1 MASSTDATRTA
12 GRSHDEGGLDATVT
26 IEEPRG
32 PARLIA
38 LEELQARAWEME
50 PRGIVPGAL
59 MGIIASGGGI
69 LLAAYDRDHGD
80 QPIGFVLGL
89 LARRD
94 GRLYHASHML
104 ATDPAYQ
111 GRGIGAALKRRQR
124 EAALAQGLDLMTW
137 TFDPLIARN
146 AHLNLH
152 KLGAISSA
160 YYEDYYGPMDD
171 RFNGGLPTDR
181 LLVEWRLNGPVPTVP
196 VSVPTP
202 PVPVS
207 VPAPPTPI
215 LIAEGGKPVLR
226 LERAPVGAPLS
237 VWVPGDSTAIKERDP
252 AAALDW
258 RLALRRA
265 FSWAFAHG
273 YVVRDFSAGAYV
285 LLPEETLE

>member
-1 MASSTDATRTA
+1 MASSTDITHTTA
-12 GRSHDEGGLDATVT
+12 RSHDEGGLDTAVT
-26 IEEPRG
+26 IEEPRE

-38 LEELQARAWEME
+38 IEDLQERAWEME

-124 EAALAQGLDLMTW
+124 DVALAQGLDLMTW

-146 AHLNLH
+146 AYLNLH
-152 KLGAISSA
+152 KLGAISRT

-181 LLVEWRLNGPVPTVP
+181 LLVEWRLNDPV
-196 VSVPTP
+196 P
-202 PVPVS
+202 PVPLS
-207 VPAPPTPI
+207 LPAPPTPI
-215 LIAEGGKPVLR
+215 LVAEGGKPILR

-237 VWVPGDSTAIKERDP
+237 VWVPRDSTAIKERDS

-265 FSWAFAHG
+265 LSWAFAHG
-273 YVVRDFSAGAYV
+273 YVVRDFNAGAYV
-285 LLPEETLE
+285 LLPDKTPG

>member
-1 MASSTDATRTA
+1 MSSSTDATRTTA
-12 GRSHDEGGLDATVT
+12 RSHDEGGLDTAVT
-26 IEEPRG
+26 IEEPQE

-38 LEELQARAWEME
+38 LEDLQARAWEME

-69 LLAAYDRDHGD
+69 LLAAYDRDRGD
-80 QPIGFVLGL
+80 RPVGFVLGL

-124 EAALAQGLDLMTW
+124 DVALAQGLDLMTW

-152 KLGAISSA
+152 KLGAISRA

-181 LLVEWRLNGPVPTVP
+181 LLVEWRLNDPV
-196 VSVPTP
+196 P
-202 PVPVS
+202 PVPLS

-215 LIAEGGKPVLR
+215 LIGERGKPVLR

-273 YVVRDFSAGAYV
+273 YVVRDFSAGAYI
-285 LLPEETLE
+285 LLPDETPG

>member
-1 MASSTDATRTA
+1 MSSSTDATRTTA
-12 GRSHDEGGLDATVT
+12 RSHDEGRMDAAVT
-26 IEEPRG
+26 ITEPQG

-38 LEELQARAWEME
+38 IEDLQARAWEME

-69 LLAAYDRDHGD
+69 LLAAYDRDHD
-80 QPIGFVLGL
+80 DRPVGFVLGL

-124 EAALAQGLDLMTW
+124 DVALAQGLDLMTW

-152 KLGAISSA
+152 KFGAISGA

-181 LLVEWRLNGPVPTVP
+181 LLVEWRLNDPV
-196 VSVPTP
+196 P
-202 PVPVS
+202 PVPLS

-215 LIAEGGKPVLR
+215 LIAERGKPVLR

-237 VWVPGDSTAIKERDP
+237 VWVPGDSTAIKERDA

-258 RLALRRA
+258 RLALRHA
-265 FSWAFAHG
+265 LSWAFAHG
-273 YVVRDFSAGAYV
+273 YVVRDFSAGAYI
-285 LLPEETLE
+285 LLPDETPG

>member
-1 MASSTDATRTA
+1 MSSSTDATRAA
-12 GRSHDEGGLDATVT
+12 GQSHDEGGLDAAVT

-32 PARLIA
+32 PARLMAI
-38 LEELQARAWEME
+38 EELQARAWEME

-59 MGIIASGGGI
+59 MGVIASGGGI
-69 LLAAYDRDHGD
+69 LLAAYDRDRGD
-80 QPIGFVLGL
+80 RPVGFVLGL

-124 EAALAQGLDLMTW
+124 EVALAQGLDLMTW

-152 KLGAISSA
+152 KLGAISNT

-181 LLVEWRLNGPVPTVP
+181 LLVEWRLTGPM
-196 VSVPTP
+196 P
-202 PVPVS
+202 PVPLS

-215 LIAEGGKPVLR
+215 LSAEGGKPVLR
-226 LERAPVGAPLS
+226 LERAPAGAPLS
-237 VWVPGDSTAIKERDP
+237 VWIPGDSTAIKERDP

-273 YVVRDFSAGAYV
+273 YIVRDFSAGAYV
-285 LLPEETLE
+285 LLPDEARR

>member
-1 MASSTDATRTA
+1 MSTSTNASRAA
-12 GRSHDEGGLDATVT
+12 GQSHDEGGLDAALT

-38 LEELQARAWEME
+38 IEDLQARAWEME

-80 QPIGFVLGL
+80 RPVGFVLGL

-111 GRGIGAALKRRQR
+111 GRGIGVALKRRQR
-124 EAALAQGLDLMTW
+124 EVALAQGLDLMTW

-152 KLGAISSA
+152 KLGAISHI

-181 LLVEWRLNGPVPTVP
+181 LLVEWRLNGPVP
-196 VSVPTP
+196 SVPL
-202 PVPVS
+202 S
-207 VPAPPTPI
+207 VPAASTPI
-215 LIAEGGKPVLR
+215 LSADGGKPVLR
-226 LERAPVGAPLS
+226 LERTPVGAPLS
-237 VWVPGDSTAIKERDP
+237 VWIPEDSTAIKERDP

-265 FSWAFAHG
+265 LSWAFAHG
-273 YVVRDFSAGAYV
+273 YIVRDFSAGAYV
-285 LLPEETLE
+285 LLLEESLR

>member
-1 MASSTDATRTA
+1 MSSSTDATRMTA
-12 GRSHDEGGLDATVT
+12 RSHDEGGLDSAVT
-26 IEEPRG
+26 IEEPRE

-38 LEELQARAWEME
+38 IEDLQARAWEME

-59 MGIIASGGGI
+59 IGVIASGGGI
-69 LLAAYDRDHGD
+69 LLAAYDHDHGD
-80 QPIGFVLGL
+80 QPVGFVLGL

-104 ATDPAYQ
+104 ATDPSYQ

-152 KLGAISSA
+152 KLGAISRT
-160 YYEDYYGPMDD
+160 YHEDYYGPMDD

-181 LLVEWRLNGPVPTVP
+181 LLVEWRLNDPV
-196 VSVPTP
+196 P
-202 PVPVS
+202 PVPLS

-215 LIAEGGKPVLR
+215 LIAEGGKPVLC
-226 LERAPVGAPLS
+226 LEGAPVGAPLS
-237 VWVPGDSTAIKERDP
+237 VWVPGDITAIKERDP

-258 RLALRRA
+258 RLALRHA
-265 FSWAFAHG
+265 LSWAFAHG
-273 YVVRDFSAGAYV
+273 YVARDFSAGAYI
-285 LLPEETLE
+285 LLPDETPG

>member
-1 MASSTDATRTA
+1 MASSTDATRAA
-12 GRSHDEGGLDATVT
+12 GQAHDEGGLDTAVT
-26 IEEPRG
+26 IEEPRE

-38 LEELQARAWEME
+38 IEDLQERAWEMD

-59 MGIIASGGGI
+59 MGIIASGGGV
-69 LLAAYDRDHGD
+69 LLAAYDRDHD
-80 QPIGFVLGL
+80 DRPVGFVLGL

-124 EAALAQGLDLMTW
+124 DVALAQGLDLMTW

-146 AHLNLH
+146 AYLNLH
-152 KLGAISSA
+152 KLGAISRT

-181 LLVEWRLNGPVPTVP
+181 LLVEWRLNDPV
-196 VSVPTP
+196 P
-202 PVPVS
+202 PVPLS
-207 VPAPPTPI
+207 LPAPPTPI
-215 LIAEGGKPVLR
+215 LVAEGGKPILR
-226 LERAPVGAPLS
+226 LERALVGAPLS

-258 RLALRRA
+258 RLALRHA
-265 FSWAFAHG
+265 LSWAFAHG

-285 LLPEETLE
+285 LLPDETLE

>member
-1 MASSTDATRTA
+1 MASSTDITHTTA
-12 GRSHDEGGLDATVT
+12 RSHDEGALDAAVT
-26 IEEPRG
+26 ITEPQG

-59 MGIIASGGGI
+59 IGVIASGGGI
-69 LLAAYDRDHGD
+69 LLAAYDHDHGSR
-80 QPIGFVLGL
+80 PVGFVLGL

-124 EAALAQGLDLMTW
+124 EVALAQGLDLMTW

-181 LLVEWRLNGPVPTVP
+181 LLVEWRLNGPVP
-196 VSVPTP
+196 
-202 PVPVS
+202 PVPLS
-207 VPAPPTPI
+207 VFAPLTPI
-215 LIAEGGKPVLR
+215 LIVQGGKPVLR

-265 FSWAFAHG
+265 LSWAFAHG
-273 YVVRDFSAGAYV
+273 YVARDFSAGAYV
-285 LLPEETLE
+285 LLPEETSG

>member
-1 MASSTDATRTA
+1 MASSTDITHTTA
-12 GRSHDEGGLDATVT
+12 RSHDEGALDAAVT
-26 IEEPRG
+26 ITEPQG

-80 QPIGFVLGL
+80 RPIGFVLGL

-124 EAALAQGLDLMTW
+124 EVALAQGLDLMTW

-181 LLVEWRLNGPVPTVP
+181 LLVEWRLNGPVP
-196 VSVPTP
+196 
-202 PVPVS
+202 PVPLS
-207 VPAPPTPI
+207 VFAPLTPI
-215 LIAEGGKPVLR
+215 LIVQGGKPVLR

-265 FSWAFAHG
+265 LSWAFAHG
-273 YVVRDFSAGAYV
+273 YVARDFSAGAYV
-285 LLPEETLE
+285 LLPEETSG

>member
-1 MASSTDATRTA
+1 MASSTDATRAA
-12 GRSHDEGGLDATVT
+12 GQAHDEGGLDTAVT
-26 IEEPRG
+26 IEEPRE

-38 LEELQARAWEME
+38 IEDLQARAWEME

-80 QPIGFVLGL
+80 RPIGFVLGL

-104 ATDPAYQ
+104 ATDPTYQ

-124 EAALAQGLDLMTW
+124 EVALAQGLDLMTW

-152 KLGAISSA
+152 KLGAISRA

-181 LLVEWRLNGPVPTVP
+181 LLVEWRLNGPVP
-196 VSVPTP
+196 
-202 PVPVS
+202 PVPLS
-207 VPAPPTPI
+207 VLAPPTPI
-215 LIAEGGKPVLR
+215 LIAQGGKPVLR
-226 LERAPVGAPLS
+226 LERAPAGAPLS

-265 FSWAFAHG
+265 FSWAFAHD
-273 YVVRDFSAGAYV
+273 YVARDFSAGAYV
-285 LLPEETLE
+285 LLPEETSG

>member
-80 QPIGFVLGL
+80 QPVGFVLGL

-94 GRLYHASHML
+94 GCLYHASHML
-104 ATDPAYQ
+104 ATDPTYQ

-124 EAALAQGLDLMTW
+124 EVALAQGLDLMTW

-152 KLGAISSA
+152 KLGAISRA

-181 LLVEWRLNGPVPTVP
+181 LLVEWRLNDPV
-196 VSVPTP
+196 P

-207 VPAPPTPI
+207 VPAPPIPI
-215 LIAEGGKPVLR
+215 LIAEGGKPALR
-226 LERAPVGAPLS
+226 LERVPVGAPLS
-237 VWVPGDSTAIKERDP
+237 VWVPKDSTAIKERDP

-265 FSWAFAHG
+265 LSWAFAHG
-273 YVVRDFSAGAYV
+273 YVARDFNAGAYV
-285 LLPEETLE
+285 LLPEETPE

>member
-1 MASSTDATRTA
+1 MSSSTDATGTA
-12 GRSHDEGGLDATVT
+12 ARSHDEGGLDAAVT
-26 IEEPRG
+26 IEEPQG

-69 LLAAYDRDHGD
+69 LLAAYDRDHGSR
-80 QPIGFVLGL
+80 PVGFVLGL

-124 EAALAQGLDLMTW
+124 EVALTQGLDLMTW

-152 KLGAISSA
+152 KLGAISGA

-181 LLVEWRLNGPVPTVP
+181 LLVEWRLNDPV
-196 VSVPTP
+196 P
-202 PVPVS
+202 PVPLS
-207 VPAPPTPI
+207 LPAPPTPI
-215 LIAEGGKPVLR
+215 LVAEGGKPILR
-226 LERAPVGAPLS
+226 LERALVGAPLS
-237 VWVPGDSTAIKERDP
+237 VWVPGDITAIKERDP

-265 FSWAFAHG
+265 LSWAFAHG

-285 LLPEETLE
+285 LLPDETLE

>member
-1 MASSTDATRTA
+1 MASSTDATRAA
-12 GRSHDEGGLDATVT
+12 GQAHDEGGLDTAVT
-26 IEEPRG
+26 IEEPRE

-38 LEELQARAWEME
+38 IEDLQERAWEME
-50 PRGIVPGAL
+50 PRGIVPGTL
-59 MGIIASGGGI
+59 MGIIASGGGV
-69 LLAAYDRDHGD
+69 LLAAYDRDHD
-80 QPIGFVLGL
+80 DRPVGFVLGL

-124 EAALAQGLDLMTW
+124 DVALAQGLDLMTW

-146 AHLNLH
+146 AYLNLH
-152 KLGAISSA
+152 KLGAISRT

-181 LLVEWRLNGPVPTVP
+181 LLVEWRLNDPV
-196 VSVPTP
+196 P
-202 PVPVS
+202 PVPLS
-207 VPAPPTPI
+207 LPAPPTPI
-215 LIAEGGKPVLR
+215 LVAEGGKPILR
-226 LERAPVGAPLS
+226 LERALVGAPLS

-258 RLALRRA
+258 RLALRHA
-265 FSWAFAHG
+265 LSWAFAHG

-285 LLPEETLE
+285 LLPDETLE

>member
-1 MASSTDATRTA
+1 MASSTDATRAA
-12 GRSHDEGGLDATVT
+12 GQAHDEGGLDTAVT
-26 IEEPRG
+26 IEEPRE

-38 LEELQARAWEME
+38 IEDLQERAWEME
-50 PRGIVPGAL
+50 PRGIVPGTL
-59 MGIIASGGGI
+59 MGIIASGGGV

-80 QPIGFVLGL
+80 RPIGFVLGL

-124 EAALAQGLDLMTW
+124 DVALAQGLDLMTW

-146 AHLNLH
+146 AYLNLH
-152 KLGAISSA
+152 KLGAISRT

-181 LLVEWRLNGPVPTVP
+181 LLVEWRLNDPV
-196 VSVPTP
+196 P
-202 PVPVS
+202 PVPLS
-207 VPAPPTPI
+207 LPAPPTPI
-215 LIAEGGKPVLR
+215 LVAEGGKPILR
-226 LERAPVGAPLS
+226 LERALVGAPLS

-258 RLALRRA
+258 RLALRHA
-265 FSWAFAHG
+265 LSWAFAHG

-285 LLPEETLE
+285 LLPDETLE

>member
-1 MASSTDATRTA
+1 MSSSTDITHTTA
-12 GRSHDEGGLDATVT
+12 RSHDEGGLDTAVT
-26 IEEPRG
+26 IEEPRE

-38 LEELQARAWEME
+38 LEDLQARAWEME

-124 EAALAQGLDLMTW
+124 DVALAQGLDLMTW

-146 AHLNLH
+146 AYLNLH
-152 KLGAISSA
+152 KLGAISRT

-181 LLVEWRLNGPVPTVP
+181 LLVEWRLNDPV
-196 VSVPTP
+196 P
-202 PVPVS
+202 PVPLS
-207 VPAPPTPI
+207 LPAPPTPI
-215 LIAEGGKPVLR
+215 LVAEGGKPILR
-226 LERAPVGAPLS
+226 LERALVGAPLS

-258 RLALRRA
+258 RLALRHA
-265 FSWAFAHG
+265 LSWAFAHG

-285 LLPEETLE
+285 LLPDETLE

>member
-1 MASSTDATRTA
+1 MSSSTDATRTTA
-12 GRSHDEGGLDATVT
+12 RSHDEGGLDTAVT
-26 IEEPRG
+26 ITEPQG

-69 LLAAYDRDHGD
+69 LLAAYDRDRGD
-80 QPIGFVLGL
+80 RPVGFVLGL

-181 LLVEWRLNGPVPTVP
+181 LLVEWRLNGPVP
-196 VSVPTP
+196 
-202 PVPVS
+202 PVPLS
-207 VPAPPTPI
+207 VFAPLTPI
-215 LIAEGGKPVLR
+215 LIVQGGKPVLR

-265 FSWAFAHG
+265 LSWAFAHG
-273 YVVRDFSAGAYV
+273 YVARDFSAGAYI
-285 LLPEETLE
+285 LLPDETPG

>member
-69 LLAAYDRDHGD
+69 LLAAYDRNHGD
-80 QPIGFVLGL
+80 RPIGFVLGL

-124 EAALAQGLDLMTW
+124 EVALAQGLDLMTW

-181 LLVEWRLNGPVPTVP
+181 LLVEWRLNGPVP
-196 VSVPTP
+196 
-202 PVPVS
+202 PVPLS
-207 VPAPPTPI
+207 VFAPLTPI
-215 LIAEGGKPVLR
+215 LIVQGGKPVLR

-265 FSWAFAHG
+265 LSWAFAHG
-273 YVVRDFSAGAYV
+273 YVARDFSAGAYV
-285 LLPEETLE
+285 LLPEETSG

>member
-1 MASSTDATRTA
+1 MSSSTDATRTTA
-12 GRSHDEGGLDATVT
+12 RSHDEGGLDTAVT
-26 IEEPRG
+26 ITEPQG

-69 LLAAYDRDHGD
+69 LLAAYDRDRGD
-80 QPIGFVLGL
+80 RPVGFVLGL

-111 GRGIGAALKRRQR
+111 GRGIGGALKRRQR
-124 EAALAQGLDLMTW
+124 DVALAQGLDLMTW

-152 KLGAISSA
+152 KLGAISRA

-181 LLVEWRLNGPVPTVP
+181 LLVEWRLDDPM
-196 VSVPTP
+196 P
-202 PVPVS
+202 PMPVS

-215 LIAEGGKPVLR
+215 LIGERGKPVLR

-273 YVVRDFSAGAYV
+273 YVVRDFSAGAYI
-285 LLPEETLE
+285 LLPDETPG

>member
-1 MASSTDATRTA
+1 MASLTDATRTTA
-12 GRSHDEGGLDATVT
+12 RSHDEGGLDGAVT
-26 IEEPRG
+26 IEEPRD
-32 PARLIA
+32 PAHLIA
-38 LEELQARAWEME
+38 IEELQARAWEME

-80 QPIGFVLGL
+80 RPLGFVLGL

-111 GRGIGAALKRRQR
+111 GHGIGAALKRRQR
-124 EAALAQGLDLMTW
+124 EIALAQGLDLMTW

-146 AHLNLH
+146 AHVNLR
-152 KLGAISSA
+152 KLGAISRT

-181 LLVEWRLNGPVPTVP
+181 LLVEWRLNDPV
-196 VSVPTP
+196 P
-202 PVPVS
+202 PVPLS

-226 LERAPVGAPLS
+226 LERAPAGAPLS

-273 YVVRDFSAGAYV
+273 YVVRDFSAGAYI
-285 LLPEETLE
+285 LLPDETPG

>member
-1 MASSTDATRTA
+1 MSSSTDATRTTA
-12 GRSHDEGGLDATVT
+12 RSHDEGGLDAAVT
-26 IEEPRG
+26 ITEPQG

-69 LLAAYDRDHGD
+69 LLAAYDRDRGD
-80 QPIGFVLGL
+80 RPVGFVLGL

-104 ATDPAYQ
+104 ATDPTYQ

-152 KLGAISSA
+152 KLGAISRA

-181 LLVEWRLNGPVPTVP
+181 LLVEWCLNDPA
-196 VSVPTP
+196 P

-207 VPAPPTPI
+207 VPALPTPI
-215 LIAEGGKPVLR
+215 LIAKGGKPVLR
-226 LERAPVGAPLS
+226 LERAPMGAPLS

-273 YVVRDFSAGAYV
+273 YVARDFSAGAYV

>member
-1 MASSTDATRTA
+1 MSSSTDATRTTA
-12 GRSHDEGGLDATVT
+12 RSHDEGRMDAAVT
-26 IEEPRG
+26 ITEPQG

-38 LEELQARAWEME
+38 IEDLQARAWEME

-69 LLAAYDRDHGD
+69 LLAAYDRDHD
-80 QPIGFVLGL
+80 DRPVGFVLGL

-124 EAALAQGLDLMTW
+124 DVALAQGLDLMTW

-152 KLGAISSA
+152 KLGAISRT
-160 YYEDYYGPMDD
+160 YHEDYYGPMDD

-181 LLVEWRLNGPVPTVP
+181 LLVEWRLNDPV
-196 VSVPTP
+196 P
-202 PVPVS
+202 PVPLS

-215 LIAEGGKPVLR
+215 LIAERGKPVLR

-273 YVVRDFSAGAYV
+273 YVVRDFSAGAYI
-285 LLPEETLE
+285 LLPDETPG

>member
-1 MASSTDATRTA
+1 MSSSTDATRTTA
-12 GRSHDEGGLDATVT
+12 RSHDEGGLDTAVT
-26 IEEPRG
+26 IEEPQE

-38 LEELQARAWEME
+38 LEDLQARAWEME

-80 QPIGFVLGL
+80 RPVGFVLGL

-124 EAALAQGLDLMTW
+124 DVALAQGLDLMTW

-152 KLGAISSA
+152 KLGAISRA

-181 LLVEWRLNGPVPTVP
+181 LLVEWRLNDPV
-196 VSVPTP
+196 P
-202 PVPVS
+202 PVPLS

-215 LIAEGGKPVLR
+215 LIGERGKPVLR

-265 FSWAFAHG
+265 LSWAFAHG
-273 YVVRDFSAGAYV
+273 YVVRDFSAGAYI
-285 LLPEETLE
+285 LLPDETPG